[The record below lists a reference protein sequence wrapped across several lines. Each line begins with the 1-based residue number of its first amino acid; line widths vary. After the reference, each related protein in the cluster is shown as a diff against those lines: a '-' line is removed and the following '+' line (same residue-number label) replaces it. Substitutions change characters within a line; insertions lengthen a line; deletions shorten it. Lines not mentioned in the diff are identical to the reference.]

1 MTGVVAAHILQ
12 KPLAGVGAAG
22 FQRAH
27 LVEQAQAL
35 GFQFVEPLGAR
46 LVLAFGRALLDGAAH
61 ALQLA
66 DGLGQ
71 LGPRLLDA
79 PGGAQGVHGALHR
92 AFHRH
97 ARGFARH
104 GVAELVKARA
114 PPAVVDDLLQAA
126 AAAGVQPR
134 LQSHGLRAGAQARLF
149 PLAQR
154 FGAPRPFRTRR
165 RRFCGPRRDGSGR
178 FNRSGFNGRGR
189 FHGPDLDGPGHDRRV
204 RFGRFRPLGRLR
216 RPGKQSPRRGQHHA
230 GLFPGKAAQARLAAK
245 AGQYAFLLA
254 GEFHRAL
261 HALHGRRAPQRRSHA
276 AVFVAEEYARRARQ
290 GHGQG
295 HVGRILRR
303 GAVQHLKEH
312 ARGRLDDHVRID
324 DIGVGLGAV
333 HAIVLVGADLVVLA
347 RVGAQV
353 EQRVAPDAPHARL
366 EMAGFVFVRHDA
378 QAAVLGKRLRAVEG
392 QIAALLRHQQG
403 LEAKIALEGVI
414 LLEDAYA

>member
-1 MTGVVAAHILQ
+1 M
-12 KPLAGVGAAG
+12 
-22 FQRAH
+22 
-27 LVEQAQAL
+27 
-35 GFQFVEPLGAR
+35 
-46 LVLAFGRALLDGAAH
+46 
-61 ALQLA
+61 
-66 DGLGQ
+66 
-71 LGPRLLDA
+71 
-79 PGGAQGVHGALHR
+79 
-92 AFHRH
+92 
-97 ARGFARH
+97 
-104 GVAELVKARA
+104 AELVKARA

-134 LQSHGLRAGAQARLF
+134 LQGHGLRAGAQARLF
-149 PLAQR
+149 PLAGR
-154 FGAPRPFRTRR
+154 IHALGPFRAQGRGSGGLAFNGSCLGWSCLDR
-165 RRFCGPRRDGSGR
+165 LDLDGSCLGGLCFDR
-178 FNRSGFNGRGR
+178 F
-189 FHGPDLDGPGHDRRV
+189 DLDGPGHNRRG
-204 RFGRFRPLGRLR
+204 RFGGLRPLGRFR
-216 RPGKQSPRRGQHHA
+216 RPDEQSPRRGQHHA

-245 AGQYAFLLA
+245 AGQYAFFFA

-261 HALHGRRAPQRRSHA
+261 HALHGHRAPQRRSHA

-303 GAVQHLKEH
+303 GAVEYLKEH

-353 EQRVAPDAPHARL
+353 EQRVAADAPHARL

-378 QAAVLGKRLRAVEG
+378 QAAVLGERLRAVEG
-392 QIAALLRHQQG
+392 QIAALLRHQQR